1 MTSMESFVPETP
13 NGTGIIKIMKYTQ
26 DEKVVDAIVAWMV
39 LLWILFGAC
48 VLGLALTIIKAI
60 LLAFGIENNL

>member
-1 MTSMESFVPETP
+1 
-13 NGTGIIKIMKYTQ
+13 MKYTQ

-39 LLWILFGAC
+39 LLGILFGAC
-48 VLGLALTIIKAI
+48 MLGLTLAVVKGI

>member
-1 MTSMESFVPETP
+1 
-13 NGTGIIKIMKYTQ
+13 MKYTQ

-60 LLAFGIENNL
+60 LLYFGIENNL